1 MAERTKWTEKSRECY
16 INAMVSE
23 IETGV
28 FVDSGFKKA
37 SWKKT
42 VADLNESYEGAREEN
57 EPTFTY
63 TKQQCQSYYSKI
75 KNQWTVYNTLMNN
88 SGFGI
93 DPDTGGPTACDSVW
107 NAHITVHKD
116 AANYRFKVLLQHDE
130 CTYIFTGQGATC
142 KYAKSSVV
150 LMTPDIP
157 VKVEIKHNSESKWT
171 HDDPLDLI
179 DEDISRTQSSKKR
192 SSAFEDCDSSLDSE
206 ISKVRK

>member
-37 SWKKT
+37 SWQNI
-42 VADLNESYEGAREEN
+42 VANLNSSYAAAREEI
-57 EPTFTY
+57 EPTLTY

-75 KNQWTVYNTLMNN
+75 KGQWTIYHMLMNN

-107 NAHITVHKD
+107 NAHIAAHKD
-116 AANYRFKVLLQHDE
+116 AASYRYKVLPQYDE
-130 CTYIFTGQGATC
+130 CTYIFTGQAATG

-150 LMTPDIP
+150 LTTPVIP
-157 VKVEIKHNSESKWT
+157 VKVETKHTSESKWT
-171 HDDPLDLI
+171 YDYQMDVI
-179 DEDISRTQSSKKR
+179 DEEISRTQSSKKR
-192 SSAFEDCDSSLDSE
+192 TSAFEDCDSSLDSE
-206 ISKVRK
+206 TSKVRK